1 MLIRHGTRIRT
12 TATLFVIAVVGV
24 AARAEDRVRLRL
36 ETSVAKEAQP
46 KPPRTPR
53 PPELR
58 GTIAQATTEAITIG
72 TPTNAIKKE
81 WVVPTEDVL
90 EVLLDG
96 EPEELRSG
104 RGMVAAGDGAGAL
117 EQLAPTESADR
128 VTAWEQATDAV
139 QAERMFV
146 KSAAHAQ
153 VAIRS
158 GEKLEQALA
167 GLRAL
172 LRTHPRSHHAA
183 FMHELQGDVLARM
196 GKEDEALAAYA
207 VIATQSPARRVRA
220 EMLKGRLQ
228 LKQERWKDARA
239 AFEKAIAVESP
250 AGDVSALL
258 EKREARLLLARCL
271 ARDGQAADAIA
282 LARQMLSEA
291 DPADSKGL
299 ATIFVT
305 LGEAQQAAGD
315 KNKDALISYLTVDT
329 VHNGVPEAHAE
340 ALARLVELWEKE
352 NHPERARDARQ
363 ALDQNY
369 PASPWARRVREPAG
383 S

>member
-1 MLIRHGTRIRT
+1 
-12 TATLFVIAVVGV
+12 V
-24 AARAEDRVRLRL
+24 
-36 ETSVAKEAQP
+36 S
-46 KPPRTPR
+46 
-53 PPELR
+53 
-58 GTIAQATTEAITIG
+58 
-72 TPTNAIKKE
+72 
-81 WVVPTEDVL
+81 TEDVL

-167 GLRAL
+167 GLRAFL
-172 LRTHPRSHHAA
+172 KTHPRSHHAA

-196 GKEDEALAAYA
+196 GKEDEALSAYA

>member
-1 MLIRHGTRIRT
+1 MITVTGARIRT
-12 TATLFVIAVVGV
+12 MAALLVAVIGV

-36 ETSVAKEAQP
+36 GTSVAKEAQP

-53 PPELR
+53 APELR
-58 GTIAQATTEAITIG
+58 GTIAQATADAITIE
-72 TPTNAIKKE
+72 TPVNVIKKE

-90 EVLLDG
+90 EVFLDG

-128 VTAWEQATDAV
+128 ATVWEQVTDAV

-153 VAIRS
+153 RAIRS
-158 GEKLEQALA
+158 GEGLEPALA
-167 GLRAL
+167 GLRAFL
-172 LRTHPRSHHAA
+172 KTHPRGHHMA
-183 FMHELQGDVLARM
+183 FVHELMGDVLARL
-196 GKEDEALAAYA
+196 GKPDEALAAYA
-207 VIATQSPARRVRA
+207 AIATQSPARRVRA
-220 EMLKGRLQ
+220 DMLKGRLHLDQ
-228 LKQERWKDARA
+228 KRFKDARE
-239 AFEKAIAVESP
+239 AFDKAIAIESP
-250 AGDVSALL
+250 AGDFSALL

-271 ARDGQAADAIA
+271 ARDSQAADAIA
-282 LARQMLSEA
+282 LARQLLSEA
-291 DPADSKGL
+291 DPADSTGL
-299 ATIFVT
+299 ATIFVV

-352 NHPERARDARQ
+352 NHPERARDALQ
-363 ALDQNY
+363 ALEQTY
-369 PASPWARRVREPAG
+369 PNSPWVRLVREPAG

>member
-1 MLIRHGTRIRT
+1 
-12 TATLFVIAVVGV
+12 
-24 AARAEDRVRLRL
+24 
-36 ETSVAKEAQP
+36 
-46 KPPRTPR
+46 
-53 PPELR
+53 
-58 GTIAQATTEAITIG
+58 
-72 TPTNAIKKE
+72 
-81 WVVPTEDVL
+81 
-90 EVLLDG
+90 
-96 EPEELRSG
+96 
-104 RGMVAAGDGAGAL
+104 
-117 EQLAPTESADR
+117 
-128 VTAWEQATDAV
+128 
-139 QAERMFV
+139 MFV